1 MNLLSIDAVSSVTY
15 FRIRYPLGHF
25 GLTPIIFFVVFPLIQ
40 VIVARGL
47 AEGEDEICEGVFDG
61 DGLGDAVRKGE
72 AEGVGVGETYAI
84 G

>member
-1 MNLLSIDAVSSVTY
+1 M
-15 FRIRYPLGHF
+15 
-25 GLTPIIFFVVFPLIQ
+25 IFFVVFPLIH

-47 AEGEDEICEGVFDG
+47 AKGEDEICEGVFDG